1 MVKIAFAGGSGN
13 VGSEIID
20 VLVATQKHEIVL
32 LSRKEAPAATQG
44 ITWVQVDYQDQ
55 AQLTKALNGVHTVLS
70 FISEQDDPSSP
81 LQKNL
86 INAAVQAG
94 VKRFAPSEWASSGT
108 DQMGWYAYKGEIRRY
123 LQQLNDKE
131 KVLEYTLFQPGLF
144 LNYLTYPYKS
154 TKHLQNTETPFD
166 FEQCRHLVVD
176 GSITFTT
183 VEDLA
188 QVVARAIDL
197 ESEWPVVGGIS
208 GNELSMEEL
217 VALSEKIRGKSA
229 KVEKIPVEEL
239 KDGSWKSSWSP
250 RIEHP
255 SIPAD
260 QVDQLSKFMVGSI
273 LLGVTAGEFV
283 CSDEWNQLLPDLE
296 FTQAEGYLTK
306 AWKDKP

>member
-1 MVKIAFAGGSGN
+1 MVKIAFAGGSG
-13 VGSEIID
+13 
-20 VLVATQKHEIVL
+20 T
-32 LSRKEAPAATQG
+32 PAATQG

-94 VKRFAPSEWASSGT
+94 VKRFAPSEWASY
-108 DQMGWYAYKGEIRRY
+108 MGWYAYKGEIRRY
-123 LQQLNDKE
+123 LQQLNEKE
-131 KVLEYTLFQPGLF
+131 KVGSDKPDTTLLLTFCLLLGPGIHPFQPGLF

-188 QVVARAIDL
+188 HVVARAIDFG
-197 ESEWPVVGGIS
+197 SEWPVVGGIS

-217 VALSEKIRGKSA
+217 VALSEKIR
-229 KVEKIPVEEL
+229 EEL

-250 RIEHP
+250 KIEHP

-273 LLGVTAGEFV
+273 LLGVAAGEFV
-283 CSDEWNQLLPDLE
+283 CSDEWNKLLPDFE
-296 FTQAEGYLTK
+296 FTQAEEYLTK